1 MKHRPFTLGR
11 GCPWRALTV
20 RWLRVDGRVG
30 GNATQVPDVKLP
42 INPPKQLQESS
53 WLLTTYLDDTLRI
66 SRGDGGSIFVLTK
79 EPEEA
84 FW

>member
-1 MKHRPFTLGR
+1 MVCVQL
-11 GCPWRALTV
+11 
-20 RWLRVDGRVG
+20 
-30 GNATQVPDVKLP
+30 PDIRLP

-53 WLLTTYLDDTLRI
+53 WLLTTYLDDDIRI

-79 EPEEA
+79 TPDA

>member
-1 MKHRPFTLGR
+1 
-11 GCPWRALTV
+11 
-20 RWLRVDGRVG
+20 
-30 GNATQVPDVKLP
+30 VPDVTLP

-84 FW
+84 FF